1 LEIANG
7 VVLSGLRVTGPV
19 TISRD
24 VITIGAQIYE
34 GDVTIAPIAGNAAE
48 MRNYANEEIRPAGV
62 RIASSNAAIRF
73 NGMIDAASA
82 KSASLRIDA
91 GTGEVTIG
99 DSVGSKIPLQNLY
112 VVGGKVNLLADVLT
126 ASEQTYIGATTISN
140 NGREGFLAATF
151 AKKTRPEPTF
161 ISAAPRF
168 TRTLI
173 SMDPM
178 VRFIGQVNP
187 DLAAT
192 YTMAVAAIYEG
203 FVNGIAANEPRI
215 IFNGLVGNINSFYST
230 NFQTLQAGDLFML
243 AGKVSTM
250 GVVTVASQNYSTDAL
265 SVSLDP
271 INPVATFK
279 SARGTINFDVSRV
292 GGQFNIGSDAGA
304 SRVIIDGLTNFTGTG
319 VGLASVDSPVQ
330 AALAA
335 REAAARSSSGNLDVV
350 ARFDKQVVKQREVST
365 SSSVSVSM
373 TGDGEVDCANDANSS
388 KTECK

>member
-1 LEIANG
+1 
-7 VVLSGLRVTGPV
+7 
-19 TISRD
+19 
-24 VITIGAQIYE
+24 
-34 GDVTIAPIAGNAAE
+34 

-62 RIASSNAAIRF
+62 RIASTNAAIRF
-73 NGMIDAASA
+73 DGKIDAASA

-112 VVGGKVNLLADVLT
+112 VVSGKVNLLADVLT
-126 ASEQTYIGATTISN
+126 ASEQTYFGAITIGN
-140 NGREGFLAATF
+140 NGRDGFLNATF
-151 AKKTRPEPTF
+151 TRETRPEPTF
-161 ISAAPRF
+161 VAAAPRF

-178 VRFIGQVNP
+178 VRFIGPVNP
-187 DLAAT
+187 DTAEI
-192 YTMAVAAIYEG
+192 YTLAVAAIYEG
-203 FVNGIAANEPRI
+203 FVNGVAANEPRI
-215 IFNGLVGNINSFYST
+215 IFDGLVGNINPFFST

-271 INPVATFK
+271 TNPVATFK

-292 GGQFNIGSDAGA
+292 GGQFNLSSDAGV

-319 VGLASVDSPVQ
+319 VGLASVGSPVQ
-330 AALAA
+330 EALAA
-335 REAAARSSSGNLDVV
+335 SAAAARSSSGNLDVV
-350 ARFDKQVVKQREVST
+350 ARFDRQVTIQRDGAT
-365 SSSVSVSM
+365 SSVKVSM
-373 TGDGEVDCANDANSS
+373 VGNSGVDCEAEDNAS